1 MLTSFAGLVCFSCC
15 AAQVG
20 QSDQQELELE
30 IFEIETEL
38 ARLREAGGGYRREV
52 CDDPQAGFG
61 YALDVQRGEL
71 VCRLK
76 KTSTYFDR
84 NQSLLWFDSFS
95 VLPTLNLALPLVW
108 GEAKKKIAV
117 LKGWVRVTDIT
128 SMENALSITQD
139 NATGGSAADNATETR
154 LQRVHQ
160 PASSIASGASTVAT
174 AGYPP
179 PAVLIAP
186 PMHRW
191 MEEVVVA
198 HVYVLTARN
207 LQNVDA
213 IGMSDPY
220 LKLQL
225 GQQVV
230 VSDRVFDGN
239 CNPNFYEHFVF
250 RVLIPGPAVLKII
263 VMDKGDVLQ
272 SDSPLG
278 TVSVDLEERPVV
290 GPGKKTYV
298 PPLHYF
304 PIEFQSL
311 QTGEGDGELGLSQ
324 GTLRYFIDL
333 HGETD
338 PYEELSIAHL
348 GTEEEF
354 ELRFIVWN
362 VENINVFK
370 GSSGERNDLKVRVEL
385 FMTDF
390 ELADLYESFDTDVHF
405 FSKRT
410 ATFNW
415 RILKR
420 VKLPLASLNVKL
432 TLVDINAP
440 AADNALYNP
449 ETLSLDS
456 MALTAITRYRQD
468 QKAIGPVDFDVIFH
482 EPLGAGM
489 LLSGP
494 TTLHC
499 TVALLHKKEADA
511 QPVGPGRAAPEPLAE
526 PTDRPSPN
534 MMLTDPVGYLTLVI
548 GKQTCALIQATSL
561 GCCMLTVLLLIV
573 LIAAIIIIAVRI

>member
-1 MLTSFAGLVCFSCC
+1 M
-15 AAQVG
+15 
-20 QSDQQELELE
+20 E
-30 IFEIETEL
+30 
-38 ARLREAGGGYRREV
+38 
-52 CDDPQAGFG
+52 
-61 YALDVQRGEL
+61 
-71 VCRLK
+71 
-76 KTSTYFDR
+76 KT
-84 NQSLLWFDSFS
+84 
-95 VLPTLNLALPLVW
+95 
-108 GEAKKKIAV
+108 
-117 LKGWVRVTDIT
+117 
-128 SMENALSITQD
+128 LSIAQSGDGSCATPANPQETQL
-139 NATGGSAADNATETR
+139 R
-154 LQRVHQ
+154 HLQ
-160 PASSIASGASTVAT
+160 PSGNKKPSSIASGASGVAT
-174 AGYPP
+174 TGYPP

-191 MEEVVVA
+191 MEEVVVV

-225 GQQVV
+225 GQQHVI
-230 VSDRVFDGN
+230 SDRVFDGN

-250 RVLIPGPAVLKII
+250 RVLIPGPALLKII

-278 TVSVDLEERPVV
+278 IVSVDLEERPVV
-290 GPGKKTYV
+290 GPGKKAYV

-311 QTGEGDGELGLSQ
+311 QTGESEGEVGLSQ

-333 HGETD
+333 HGESD

-348 GTEEEF
+348 GIEEEF

-370 GSSGERNDLKVRVEL
+370 GSSGEI
-385 FMTDF
+385 
-390 ELADLYESFDTDVHF
+390 
-405 FSKRT
+405 
-410 ATFNW
+410 
-415 RILKR
+415 ILI
-420 VKLPLASLNVKL
+420 PL

-440 AADNALYNP
+440 AADSALYNP
-449 ETLSLDS
+449 ETLSLDAL
-456 MALTAITRYRQD
+456 ALTAITRYRQD
-468 QKAIGPVDFDVIFH
+468 QKPMGPVDFDVIFDD
-482 EPLGAGM
+482 PLGAGM
-489 LLSGP
+489 VEHWCQAFWCAPYEAMGCPPAVTGCCNRREVRGNFLEENDESVALCCCLGYCCCGRQAKRRRLGTLLSGP

-499 TVALLHKKEADA
+499 TVALLPKKEADA
-511 QPVGPGRAAPEPLAE
+511 QPVGAGRAAPEPLAE

-548 GKQTCALIQATSL
+548 GKQTCALIQATSA
-561 GCCMLTVLLLIV
+561 GCCLLTILLLIA